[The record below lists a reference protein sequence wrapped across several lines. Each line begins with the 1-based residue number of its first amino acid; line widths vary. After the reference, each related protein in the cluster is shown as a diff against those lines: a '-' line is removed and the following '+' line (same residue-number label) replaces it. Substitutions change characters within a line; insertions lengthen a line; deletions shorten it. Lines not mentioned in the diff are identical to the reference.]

1 MADPTPDAATPPTGQ
16 ALPPAVA
23 VLIEHEGRVLMIQRA
38 AHIPLGGYWTMVSG
52 RVEPGE
58 TLEAACHRE
67 VREEVGLTITLGPV
81 FHRGITSNKRFHLTY
96 FTARL
101 VGGDLRPDPAEV
113 ADARWLTHEET
124 DLLTPMLE
132 TTRAVLRQ
140 RR

>member
-1 MADPTPDAATPPTGQ
+1 MDAALPAAQ
-16 ALPPAVA
+16 DLPPAVA

-58 TLEAACHRE
+58 SLEAACHRE
-67 VREEVGLTITLGPV
+67 VLEEVGLTITLGPS
-81 FHRGITSNKRFHLTY
+81 FHSGITSNGRFHLTY
-96 FTARL
+96 FSARL
-101 VGGDLRPDPAEV
+101 LGGALALDPEEV

-124 DLLTPMLE
+124 DALTPMLE